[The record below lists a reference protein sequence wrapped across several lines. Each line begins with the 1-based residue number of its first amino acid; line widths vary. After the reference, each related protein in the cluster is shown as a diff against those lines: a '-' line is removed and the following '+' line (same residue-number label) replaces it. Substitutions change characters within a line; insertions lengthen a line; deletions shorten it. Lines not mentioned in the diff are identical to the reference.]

1 MSHDECIKLTN
12 CEGIFEDDSGAED
25 VDMEAGGDSDDEG
38 EGDAAMDE
46 DEEDSDDEEAPAPT
60 GGDKVDW
67 GSDSDDEPA
76 PQPSKKKT
84 RKNQHKVGKER
95 VNDTEEGFFDG
106 L

>member
-25 VDMEAGGDSDDEG
+25 VEMEGGEGDSDE
-38 EGDAAMDE
+38 EGDTAMDE
-46 DEEDSDDEEAPAPT
+46 DDESADEAPAA
-60 GGDKVDW
+60 DKADW

-76 PQPSKKKT
+76 PQPSKKT